1 MRAWDFGI
9 QRMLGLVVGLG
20 ILAVGSTATA
30 ASTAFDLSSSDGPG
44 QVRVTLDDGVMPGAV
59 KITAE
64 IIGGEG
70 NIQGI
75 FLNLAEDAAGLMFS
89 GEDFVYAAEGV
100 SSLGA
105 GLDFFGAD
113 ICPCD
118 FGIAVGGPFAD
129 LDMTMLYAT
138 SLFPSVNL
146 SIATFGSVGV
156 LVDGLELTGD
166 ASDGEMT
173 VPEPGTA
180 SLIGMGL
187 LGLAL
192 RRRR

>member
-1 MRAWDFGI
+1 MRVRDFGFH
-9 QRMLGLVVGLG
+9 RMLGLVVGLG

-30 ASTAFDLSSSDGPG
+30 ASTAFDLSAGAGGG
-44 QVRVTLDDGVMPGAV
+44 QLRVTLDDGVMPGAV

-70 NIQGI
+70 NIQAL
-75 FLNLAEDAAGLMFS
+75 FLNLAEDVPGLMFS
-89 GEDFVYAAEGV
+89 GPDFVFAASGV

-105 GLDFFGAD
+105 GLDFFGGD
-113 ICPCD
+113 TCPCD
-118 FGIAVGGPFAD
+118 WGIQVGGPFAA
-129 LDMTMLYAT
+129 LNMTMLYA
-138 SLFPSVNL
+138 SSIFPGIDVTIASFLEIGAVN
-146 SIATFGSVGV
+146 
-156 LVDGLELTGD
+156 
-166 ASDGEMT
+166 DGEQVTGSPGDGMM

-187 LGLAL
+187 LGLAV